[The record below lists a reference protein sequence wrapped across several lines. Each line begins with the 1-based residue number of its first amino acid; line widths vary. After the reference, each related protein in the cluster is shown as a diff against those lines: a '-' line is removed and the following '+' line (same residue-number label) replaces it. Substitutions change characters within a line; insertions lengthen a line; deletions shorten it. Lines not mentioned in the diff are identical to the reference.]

1 MSCSLLINLL
11 IYILFYVEFFFSF
24 NFFNSGE
31 YLGIDFCRNFS
42 CRASKRKNKANR
54 YMILLADGGMIMMV
68 RVSVG
73 QVGIYKSISNFH
85 DISSVNS
92 FSCHNVKIYIYFLM

>member
-1 MSCSLLINLL
+1 
-11 IYILFYVEFFFSF
+11 
-24 NFFNSGE
+24 
-31 YLGIDFCRNFS
+31 
-42 CRASKRKNKANR
+42 
-54 YMILLADGGMIMMV
+54 MILLADGGMIMMV

-92 FSCHNVKIYIYFLM
+92 FSCHNVKICIYFLMQEESTWIIPIN